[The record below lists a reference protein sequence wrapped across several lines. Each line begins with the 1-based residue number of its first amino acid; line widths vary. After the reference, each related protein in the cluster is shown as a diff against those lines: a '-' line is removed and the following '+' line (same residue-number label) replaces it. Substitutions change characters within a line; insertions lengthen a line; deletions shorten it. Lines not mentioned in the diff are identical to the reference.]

1 MSVRTVLGDISATAL
16 GPTYVHEHFI
26 IDGLLVAERMPEI
39 HLASADR
46 AIEDLQPCVAAGLG
60 AAVDTIPAACG
71 RGPRRLAHISE
82 TTGVAIIACTGL
94 HTAKFYAG
102 NPWAIETDPERLAE
116 LFVADIVDGIDRF
129 DYTGP
134 VVDRTPHRAG
144 ILKMATLGQR
154 PDGRE
159 TRVFSAGALAHRQT
173 GVPLLTHC
181 ENGTGALGQ
190 LELLRELGV
199 PLERVVLSHT
209 DKVEDVAYHRAI
221 LESGVNVEYDQ
232 AIRHAEESVPATAT
246 LIAAMVE
253 SGFEDQIMLGT
264 DGARQSLLTSY
275 GGTPG
280 LAWLLTD
287 FATTLDGLGV
297 SDAVRHKFFVDNPAR
312 FLDFADVA

>member
-1 MSVRTVLGDISATAL
+1 MSVRTVLGDIPATAL

-39 HLASADR
+39 YLASAAH

-71 RGPRRLAHISE
+71 RGPRRLASISE

-102 NPWAIETDPERLAE
+102 HPWAIETDPEQLAE

-134 VVDRTPHRAG
+134 VVDRTAHRAG
-144 ILKMATLGQR
+144 ILKMATLGER
-154 PDGRE
+154 PDDRE
-159 TRVFSAGALAHRQT
+159 TRLFGAGALTHHQT

-190 LELLRELGV
+190 LELLRDLGV

-209 DKVEDVAYHRAI
+209 DKVEDVAYHLAI

-232 AIRHAEESVPATAT
+232 AIRHAEDSIPPTAT
-246 LIAAMVE
+246 LITAMVE

-264 DGARQSLLTSY
+264 DGARRSLLTSY
-275 GGTPG
+275 GGAPG
-280 LAWLLTD
+280 LVWLLTD
-287 FATTLDGLGV
+287 FSATLEGLGV
-297 SDAVRHKFFVDNPAR
+297 SDSLRHKFFVENPAR
-312 FLDFADVA
+312 FLDFGEPT

>member
-39 HLASADR
+39 YLAFADR

-82 TTGVAIIACTGL
+82 TTGIAIIACTGL

-154 PDGRE
+154 PDERE
-159 TRVFSAGALAHRQT
+159 TRVFSAGAFAHRQT

-190 LELLRELGV
+190 LELLREFGV

-209 DKVEDVAYHRAI
+209 DKVEDVAYHHAI

-280 LAWLLTD
+280 LVWLLTD